1 MVLSLD
7 AENDRLRAVIGTFKD
22 MVFGSRSEKLTAVI
36 ADQLALDLADLATDV
51 TLPAAANDDHVPSK
65 PAGATGKP
73 RKKAQRN
80 IGALPKH
87 LPRCEQVIEP
97 ETMAC
102 PCCQGRLHKIGQDV
116 SEVLDVIPAILRVL
130 RMIRPKYGCR
140 GCEGAVVQAKALPR
154 LIENSMASTAL
165 VTHVV
170 VSKFA
175 WFSTLYRQV
184 QILAGHGVH
193 LDRSTLAGWVKRTAW
208 WAPRKIASSANLC
221 EFELLQR
228 DFAGVG
234 TMGQFGFFDADRR
247 LAAITAKGDP
257 LEMIDRVVP
266 FESFRS
272 EIEAAVLTPVSEKKS
287 SAGRKPIDVV
297 VMFRMLVLQSLYNL
311 SDEQV
316 EYQVRDRLSFTRFL
330 RLGIEDGIPDGTTLW
345 LFRETLAKAGLIE
358 ELFER
363 FGQHLETKG
372 YIARGG
378 QMVDAT
384 IVPVPKQRN
393 SRDENDDVK
402 AGKTPGAWERKPAKN
417 RQKDKDARWT
427 KKHGKSFYGY
437 KNHVNADAKH
447 KLIRQYDVTDA
458 SVHDSRK
465 FDGLLNQANTSA
477 DVYADSAYRSAQTEA
492 KLSLRGL
499 RSRIYHRANRNHP
512 LSQAQ
517 ANANRQKSKV
527 RARIEHVFGAQQN
540 SPGGRIVRTIGI
552 ARAKAKI
559 GLQNLAYN
567 IRRLVTLER
576 MASA

>member
-1 MVLSLD
+1 
-7 AENDRLRAVIGTFKD
+7 
-22 MVFGSRSEKLTAVI
+22 
-36 ADQLALDLADLATDV
+36 
-51 TLPAAANDDHVPSK
+51 
-65 PAGATGKP
+65 
-73 RKKAQRN
+73 
-80 IGALPKH
+80 
-87 LPRCEQVIEP
+87 
-97 ETMAC
+97 
-102 PCCQGRLHKIGQDV
+102 
-116 SEVLDVIPAILRVL
+116 
-130 RMIRPKYGCR
+130 
-140 GCEGAVVQAKALPR
+140 
-154 LIENSMASTAL
+154 
-165 VTHVV
+165 
-170 VSKFA
+170 
-175 WFSTLYRQV
+175 
-184 QILAGHGVH
+184 
-193 LDRSTLAGWVKRTAW
+193 
-208 WAPRKIASSANLC
+208 
-221 EFELLQR
+221 
-228 DFAGVG
+228 
-234 TMGQFGFFDADRR
+234 MGQFGFFDAERR

-257 LEMIDRVVP
+257 LEMIARVVP
-266 FESFRS
+266 FESFRA
-272 EIEAAVLTPVSEKKS
+272 EIEAAVLTPVREKKS
-287 SAGRKPIDVV
+287 SAGRKPIDVM

-311 SDEQV
+311 SDEQG
-316 EYQVRDRLSFTRFL
+316 EYQVRGRLSFTRFL
-330 RLGIEDGIPDGTTLW
+330 GLGIEDGIPDGTPLW

-358 ELFER
+358 KLFEH
-363 FGQHLETKG
+363 FGHHLEAKG

-378 QMVDAT
+378 QMIDAT

-402 AGKTPGAWERKPAKN
+402 AGKTPEAWEKNPAKN

-458 SVHDSRK
+458 STHDSRK

-477 DVYADSAYRSAQTEA
+477 DVYADSAYRSAATEA

-499 RSRIYHRANRNHP
+499 RSRVHQRANRNHP

-517 ANANRQKSKV
+517 DNANRQKSKV

-576 MASA
+576 MAVA